1 MYRTYCRVAAVVFA
15 VFTAYPVVT
24 KALDHRLAEDWAHS
38 ALHLVSALVAAYAGW
53 FGPPLVARLFVTAI
67 AIGYT
72 ALGVFGWFTDG
83 LFLGTA
89 VAIPLGPVDNVF
101 HLALGLPALAIL
113 ILAGAR
119 SRRSPDP
126 VPIADKR

>member
-15 VFTAYPVVT
+15 VFTAYPVIT
-24 KALDHRLAEDWAHS
+24 KSLDHRLAHDWAHS
-38 ALHLVSALVAAYAGW
+38 ALHLVSALLAAYAGW
-53 FGPPLVARLFVTAI
+53 FGPPVVARLFVTAI

-72 ALGVFGWFTDG
+72 ALGVYGWFTDG

-101 HLALGLPALAIL
+101 HLALGLAALAIL

-119 SRRSPDP
+119 SRHQPDA
-126 VPIADKR
+126 VPAASEP

>member
-15 VFTAYPVVT
+15 VFTAYPVIT
-24 KALDHRLAEDWAHS
+24 KSLDHRLAHDWAHS

-53 FGPPLVARLFVTAI
+53 FGPPVVARLFVAAI

-89 VAIPLGPVDNVF
+89 VAIPLGPVDNIF
-101 HLALGLPALAIL
+101 HLALGLPALVIL
-113 ILAGAR
+113 IVASAQSR
-119 SRRSPDP
+119 SKPDA
-126 VPIADKR
+126 VPIASKR